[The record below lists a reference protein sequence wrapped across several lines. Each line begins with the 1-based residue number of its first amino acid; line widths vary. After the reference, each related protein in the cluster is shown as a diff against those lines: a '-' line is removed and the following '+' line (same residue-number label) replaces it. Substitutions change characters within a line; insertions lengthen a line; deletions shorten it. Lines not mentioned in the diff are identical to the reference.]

1 MKIGDLLLLKGY
13 INKKQLTSA
22 LSKQANEA
30 INYDRSVPLGK
41 VLIEEGHITVEEVA
55 EALNDQQIHKPIE
68 EKEVEPMAHKI
79 GENTAFQMDLKFLVT
94 IGVVLVSAV
103 GVYFTLTGAV
113 EDNTKE
119 INNIKSMGD
128 LKIISY
134 KLDEY
139 DETFK
144 DLKNLSTQ
152 LMGRYRARGIDIN
165 YVIFGH
171 IHSARVGDN
180 FSRSSSMVGAND
192 YSEKA
197 LNLSG
202 RASQNCYIFYDNGNR
217 DGIKVDLQ
225 NYTND
230 MYDIEKSLES
240 YNAKSHEKLNVGK
253 TIFKVVV

>member
-22 LSKQANEA
+22 LSKQAEEA

-41 VLIEEGHITVEEVA
+41 VLIELEYVTVDEVA
-55 EALNDQQIHKPIE
+55 EALNDQQLNIE
-68 EKEVEPMAHKI
+68 KKEEPMAHKI
-79 GENTAFQMDLKFLVT
+79 GEDTSFQMDLKFLVT

-103 GVYFTLTGAV
+103 GVYFTLTNAV

-144 DLKNLSTQ
+144 ELKNLNTTLSPLASDLTYIKEE
-152 LMGRYRARGIDIN
+152 LNKLKNIKIDIPEVDLSGIDDCKDKLDDLAAKLDS
-165 YVIFGH
+165 F
-171 IHSARVGDN
+171 
-180 FSRSSSMVGAND
+180 
-192 YSEKA
+192 EKR
-197 LNLSG
+197 LT
-202 RASQNCYIFYDNGNR
+202 
-217 DGIKVDLQ
+217 KV
-225 NYTND
+225 
-230 MYDIEKSLES
+230 EKSS
-240 YNAKSHEKLNVGK
+240 KGR
-253 TIFKVVV
+253 F

>member
-1 MKIGDLLLLKGY
+1 MKLGDLLLLKGY
-13 INKKQLTSA
+13 INRKQLTSA

-41 VLIEEGHITVEEVA
+41 ILIELEYVTVDEVA
-55 EALNDQQIHKPIE
+55 EALNDQQQKIE
-68 EKEVEPMAHKI
+68 TKEEIPMATKI

-134 KLDEY
+134 KLEEY

-144 DLKNLSTQ
+144 DLKTLSTQ
-152 LMGRYRARGIDIN
+152 LTPLASDLTYIKTELDKLKNKKIDIPEVDLSGIDDCKDKLDAL
-165 YVIFGH
+165 
-171 IHSARVGDN
+171 SAKISAFEDRLTKV
-180 FSRSSSMVGAND
+180 
-192 YSEKA
+192 EK
-197 LNLSG
+197 NTKG
-202 RASQNCYIFYDNGNR
+202 RF
-217 DGIKVDLQ
+217 
-225 NYTND
+225 
-230 MYDIEKSLES
+230 
-240 YNAKSHEKLNVGK
+240 
-253 TIFKVVV
+253 

>member
-1 MKIGDLLLLKGY
+1 MKLGDLLLLKGF

-22 LSKQANEA
+22 LSKQADEA
-30 INYDRSVPLGK
+30 INYNRSVPLGK
-41 VLIEEGHITVEEVA
+41 VLIEEGHVTVEEVA
-55 EALNDQQIHKPIE
+55 EALNDQQINIITEVKEEIE
-68 EKEVEPMAHKI
+68 VATKI

-144 DLKNLSTQ
+144 DLKSLSTSLTPLASDLTYIKEEIQ
-152 LMGRYRARGIDIN
+152 KLKNKKIDIPEVDLSGIDDCKDKLDEIN
-165 YVIFGH
+165 AKIELFE
-171 IHSARVGDN
+171 ARV
-180 FSRSSSMVGAND
+180 SKL
-192 YSEKA
+192 EKR
-197 LNLSG
+197 NSKGG
-202 RASQNCYIFYDNGNR
+202 RF
-217 DGIKVDLQ
+217 
-225 NYTND
+225 
-230 MYDIEKSLES
+230 
-240 YNAKSHEKLNVGK
+240 
-253 TIFKVVV
+253 